1 MVPDDAEQ
9 KRDYDEV
16 LREEMEAA
24 GQASEAMSKPDSHR
38 AREKP
43 PVNRPTKPAHRHEQ
57 QEEPATTDREEPA
70 RREEPA
76 PAQQEEPAPA
86 QQQNVPE
93 SDEYREPT
101 KVQFGTFLRFYE
113 VR

>member
-76 PAQQEEPAPA
+76 PAQQ
-86 QQQNVPE
+86 QNVPE

-113 VR
+113 VW

>member
-9 KRDYDEV
+9 KRDYDQV

-24 GQASEAMSKPDSHR
+24 RQASEAMSKPDSHR

-70 RREEPA
+70 
-76 PAQQEEPAPA
+76 PA

-113 VR
+113 VW